1 MAADRYVHVR
11 YPWRATIDLS
21 APEPARF
28 YLALIAQTLQ
38 CGAPASRPGGRA
50 WSRLVRRGIP
60 ERSLAE
66 LLRRSGTVR
75 READAPVVPPE
86 VVRAH
91 WEELRT
97 SDPSLPAAPPVSV
110 LEIAR
115 NSAVT
120 TFVFGDGPTPLL
132 VVKNARA
139 GQDGVATEVA
149 ALQQAAGT
157 GLAPRYLGAVP
168 GLGEVQRGLPGR
180 ALDVEP
186 VTARNA
192 RDLAWR
198 PEHQALA
205 AGLVRLGRATRS
217 PVRPDTEG
225 SGMVAVALGHP
236 GLSAR
241 TRQALREAQ
250 EALGQVEIAVL
261 THTDTSP
268 QNILY
273 ADGRLSGLV
282 DWADAYAAG
291 VPGSDVL
298 NAAVAYIELG
308 VGLVRWDDR
317 TLQTAFDA
325 GYLDS
330 DFGRRARL
338 AGGDCAEAAGMP
350 RELWPCL
357 ELAFFARRLG
367 WRMSH
372 RDRFPTS
379 AELALRALENVRA
392 AGPVG

>member
-66 LLRRSGTVR
+66 LLRRTGPLR
-75 READAPVVPPE
+75 READAPVVTPE
-86 VVRAH
+86 VVRAR
-91 WEELRT
+91 WEQLRA

-120 TFVFGDGPTPLL
+120 TFVFGDGPTPLV

-157 GLAPRYLGAVP
+157 GLAPRYLGAVS

-180 ALDVEP
+180 ALDVKP
-186 VTARNA
+186 VTTRSA

-205 AGLVRLGRATRS
+205 DGLVRLGCATRT
-217 PVRPDTEG
+217 PVVPEPTR
-225 SGMVAVALGHP
+225 SGMVSLALGHP
-236 GLSAR
+236 GLSAG
-241 TRQALREAQ
+241 TRRALGEAQ

-261 THTDTSP
+261 AHVDTSP

-273 ADGRLSGLV
+273 AGGRLSGLV
-282 DWADAYAAG
+282 DWADACSAG
-291 VPGSDVL
+291 VPGSDMF
-298 NAAVAYIELG
+298 NAAVSYIELG

-317 TLQTAFDA
+317 SLQGAFDA
-325 GYLDS
+325 GYLES

-338 AGGDCAEAAGMP
+338 AGRDGAEAVGVP
-350 RELWPCL
+350 RELWPGL

-367 WRMSH
+367 WRMS
-372 RDRFPTS
+372 RPDRFPTS
-379 AELALRALENVRA
+379 AELALRALESVRA